1 MKNLFK
7 KSLLA
12 SGVALLLTGCGST
25 TEAESQE
32 PSLEERQDT
41 LLAACAEPEA
51 TELIEVAEHACVHGD
66 FGPFEAVAAAPLGT
80 YPFVDVSV
88 PHIAYNITLPALASG
103 YGYGGAVNFIPEE
116 SGEYA
121 FLLSRQRGLRIFNG
135 TTEVARECG
144 VYVPEE
150 ACGSLRTATVAALE
164 AGVEYRLEF
173 KALAQRNSQ
182 FTLVVEEAAHDHAE

>member
-1 MKNLFK
+1 MKNLFR

-12 SGVALLLTGCGST
+12 SGVALLLTGCGG
-25 TEAESQE
+25 TEVEPQE
-32 PSLEERQDT
+32 ESLEERQDT

-51 TELIEVAEHACVHGD
+51 SELIEVAEHACVHGD
-66 FGPFEAVAAAPLGT
+66 NGPFQAVTAAPLGT

-88 PHIAYNITLPALASG
+88 PHIAYNITLPARS

-135 TTEVARECG
+135 TTEVARECR
-144 VYVPEE
+144 VQVPEE
-150 ACGSLRTATVAALE
+150 ACGSLRTAVVAELE

-173 KALAQRNSQ
+173 KAIAQRNSQ
-182 FTLVVEEAAHDHAE
+182 FTLVIEEAAHDHAE